1 VTVAATFAATLV
13 DEWVRAGLRDV
24 VVCPGSRSGPLVR
37 ACAARS
43 ELRCH
48 VRLDERSAGFFA
60 LGLALASGRAAVVVT
75 TSGTAAAEL
84 LPAVVEAHHAHVPL
98 VVVTADRPP
107 ELHGVGAPQ
116 TVEQGG
122 MFRAFTRLVAEP
134 GVPDVAAQASW
145 RSLAAR
151 LVAEAERSPLGPGPV
166 HLNLPLREPLVG
178 EPEELPPGRDRGE
191 PWHGRAFADEAS
203 APADGEDLV
212 SLVAGWRE
220 SERGLLLAGGGAGPP
235 ESVRR
240 LAQALGWP
248 LLADPRSGAR
258 RPGSPG
264 APTVAAFDA
273 LAKAA
278 AFAGTRAPDIVV
290 RLGAPFASKAFESWL
305 AEGPAVAAALVL
317 ADPGFAW
324 RDPGRRAAVVV
335 RAGTEALARAA
346 EASGPPAPPSAWS
359 LAWGRAEEAAQ
370 RAFDRV
376 LAASSVASGP
386 LVARRLPALVGDR
399 GSIVASSS
407 LPVREL
413 EWYGPV
419 LPAAPRTLANRGA
432 NGIDGVVSTVLGV
445 AAGSAAGPVVGLL
458 GDVAF
463 LHDVSGLVWGVHE
476 ERPPAALVVVDNGGG
491 AIFSLLPGA
500 DCPDPASY
508 ERFFLAPQAA
518 DPAGVAEAFGWRV
531 LEAHD
536 AAGCDEALAAAVESV
551 GSGEGVVVVVRST
564 RRVEL
569 DLHRALDRAAAVA
582 AEAAGGA

>member
-1 VTVAATFAATLV
+1 MTVAATFSATLV

-37 ACAARS
+37 ACAARA

-60 LGLALASGRAAVVVT
+60 LGLALASGRATVVVT

-84 LPAVVEAHHAHVPL
+84 LPAVVEAHYALVPL

-116 TVEQGG
+116 SVEQGG
-122 MFRAFTRLVAEP
+122 MFRPFARFVADP
-134 GVPDVAAQASW
+134 GVPDLAARASW

-178 EPEELPPGRDRGE
+178 DPGELPPGREGGE
-191 PWHGRAFADEAS
+191 PWHVGAPSGGGS
-203 APADGEDLV
+203 APGDRERLAPLV
-212 SLVAGWRE
+212 ERWRRV
-220 SERGLLLAGGGAGPP
+220 ERGLLLAGAEAGPP
-235 ESVRR
+235 GAVRR
-240 LAQALGWP
+240 LSEALGWP

-273 LAKAA
+273 LAKSAA
-278 AFAGTRAPDIVV
+278 VAETLVPELVV

-305 AEGPAVAAALVL
+305 AEGPAATAPLVL
-317 ADPGFAW
+317 ADPRFSW
-324 RDPGRRAAVVV
+324 RDPGRRAAVLLA
-335 RAGTEALARAA
+335 AGAEALARAA
-346 EASGPPAPPSAWS
+346 EASGPPAPASAWS
-359 LAWGRAEEAAQ
+359 RAWGRAEEAAQ
-370 RAFDRV
+370 GAFDRV
-376 LAASSVASGP
+376 LAEASFASGP
-386 LVARRLPALVGDR
+386 LVARRLPALVGAD
-399 GSIVASSS
+399 GTLVASSS

-419 LPAAPRTLANRGA
+419 LESPPRALANRGA
-432 NGIDGVVSTVLGV
+432 NGIDGVVSTALGV
-445 AAGSAAGPVVGLL
+445 AAGSPAGPVVGLI

-463 LHDVSGLVWGVHE
+463 LHDVSGLLWGIHE
-476 ERPPAALVVVDNGGG
+476 ERPPGALVVVDNGGG
-491 AIFSLLPGA
+491 AIFSFLPGA
-500 DCPDPASY
+500 DSPDPGSY
-508 ERFFLAPQAA
+508 ERFFLAPQGT
-518 DPAGVAEAFGWRV
+518 DPAAVARAFGWRV

-536 AAGCDEALAAAVESV
+536 AAGLADALA
-551 GSGEGVVVVVRST
+551 GVVDAAAAREGAVLVVRSA
-564 RRVEL
+564 RRAEV
-569 DLHRALDRAAAVA
+569 DLHRALDDAAAAA
-582 AEAAGGA
+582 AEAAVGA